1 MSKVMQISAL
11 VIVVAVMI
19 IVATYTGR
27 DDSFEPAQVDSAAPT
42 VQLPTTPTGTVIP
55 DSLASTGPEETA
67 ATPTG
72 VNPTIDR
79 YGVPMSTPAPAGLV
93 APLGERSIDPPGS
106 MSPGSPQAS
115 VSDAAT
121 GVPAGP
127 DAVSSGSVGLAPEA
141 SSVQIIGPAPEDSFG
156 PGIEM
161 LPPDASDAGVLGPG
175 PGEADAGVPTVPP
188 EASPN

>member
-1 MSKVMQISAL
+1 MSRVMQISAL

-72 VNPTIDR
+72 VNPHDR
-79 YGVPMSTPAPAGLV
+79 SLRCAHV
-93 APLGERSIDPPGS
+93 
-106 MSPGSPQAS
+106 
-115 VSDAAT
+115 
-121 GVPAGP
+121 
-127 DAVSSGSVGLAPEA
+127 
-141 SSVQIIGPAPEDSFG
+141 
-156 PGIEM
+156 
-161 LPPDASDAGVLGPG
+161 DAGTRR
-175 PGEADAGVPTVPP
+175 ARRATWRAFD
-188 EASPN
+188 